1 MTAID
6 RNDLLKRWEP
16 LLEGIG
22 DDHIAYQTAR
32 LFENQA
38 KEFTKQNLNEEALS
52 PMATTTGKIGTFQ
65 KFAFPLIRRT
75 YPELMFNKIG
85 ATQAMDGPVSQI
97 FYMGNSRGI
106 NADEQIMYSK
116 FNITP
121 RNLIASKIGSYSPS
135 TYENENFP
143 FAGENNNFPSGL
155 QNVAAVTGPGATLQ
169 PDTSVASSF
178 DLSNVINAANGSPST
193 TFGGKLAAFPS
204 ANSILGYSVSAAERL
219 RSTEIP
225 EVNLHIQ
232 KQTVQARERKMRA
245 LWTLEAAQDLKAY
258 HNLDMEAELTD
269 LLSKEMNLEI
279 DRELIEDIRM
289 IAYGPGVVG
298 SMGGFHLESLYQG
311 NADNFPPIGGTG
323 TARPGDT
330 FVAGAYEYD
339 FSDDLRAE
347 EAGIDATNNDGI
359 NRKYSNIFVMD
370 IKRFIDPGI
379 GSLRPRHLG
388 EAYSNI
394 LALINFASTDIY
406 RTTLRGPGNVLVMSP
421 IMCSF
426 LESAAKLE
434 GGISREDA
442 PTNMGANQIAYAGKF
457 FGKYDVV
464 VDPMFPEDEIIVG
477 YKGNN
482 AMDAGFFYCP
492 YIPLQPL
499 DTVTDPETFQPRKG
513 ILTRYGKVAVQPAS
527 RFYRVIRVIGA
538 GSDFLTPQIFRNTS
552 HNGTEFSANQYDTR
566 GTAT

>member
-1 MTAID
+1 MAAQD
-6 RNDLLKRWEP
+6 RNELLKRWDP
-16 LLEGIG
+16 LLEGIS

-38 KEFTKQNLNEEALS
+38 KEFTKSNLNEEALS
-52 PMATTTGKIGTFQ
+52 PGATTTGKIGTFQ

-75 YPELMFNKIG
+75 YPELVFNKIG
-85 ATQAMDGPVSQI
+85 ATQTMDGPVSQI
-97 FYMGNSRGI
+97 FYMGNSRRVDDGTG
-106 NADEQIMYSK
+106 AVEQTMYSK

-121 RNLIASKIGSYSPS
+121 RNLVAESIKSASGTQVGVTMHDSFGGSDNASAL
-135 TYENENFP
+135 N
-143 FAGENNNFPSGL
+143 AGNMPN
-155 QNVAAVTGPGATLQ
+155 
-169 PDTSVASSF
+169 F
-178 DLSNVINAANGSPST
+178 DLSNVLNNVNGSPST
-193 TFGGKLAAFPS
+193 TMGGKLASFPLS
-204 ANSILGYSVSAAERL
+204 TTILGYSVSSGERL
-219 RSTEIP
+219 RGQEIP

-289 IAYGPGVVG
+289 IAYGPAHVDGWY
-298 SMGGFHLESLYQG
+298 LESLYQG
-311 NADNFPPIGGTG
+311 GADNFPGIGGTG
-323 TARPGDT
+323 VSTNQPGGT

-339 FSDDLRAE
+339 FSDSLKNE
-347 EAGIDATNNDGI
+347 EVAVNADGSVGDGI
-359 NRKYSNIFVMD
+359 NRKYSNVYVMD
-370 IKRFIDPGI
+370 IKHFIQPAA
-379 GSLRPRHLG
+379 GSPAAATNLAPRHLG
-388 EAYSNI
+388 EAFSNV

-406 RTTLRGPGNVLVMSP
+406 RTTLRGAGNVLITSP
-421 IMCSF
+421 VIASM

-434 GGISREDA
+434 GGIDKGDG
-442 PTNMGANQIAYAGKF
+442 PTNTAAGGQVQYVGKF
-457 FGKYDVV
+457 AGKYDLI

-477 YKGNN
+477 YKGAN

-499 DTVTDPETFQPRKG
+499 DTVVDPETFQPRKG

-527 RFYRVIRVIGA
+527 RFYRVIRIIGL
-538 GSDFLTPQIFRNTS
+538 GTDFLTPQVFRNTDI
-552 HNGTEFSANQYDTR
+552 NGASFGNNYSITS
-566 GTAT
+566 

>member
-1 MTAID
+1 MTALD

-22 DDHIAYQTAR
+22 DEHIAYQTAR

-38 KEFTKQNLNEEALS
+38 KEFTKSSLNEELS
-52 PMATTTGKIGTFQ
+52 PGATTTGKIGTFQ

-97 FYMGNSRGI
+97 FYMGNSRAIG
-106 NADEQIMYSK
+106 NKEQIMYSK

-121 RNLIASKIGSYSPS
+121 RNLVAKKIGS
-135 TYENENFP
+135 
-143 FAGENNNFPSGL
+143 
-155 QNVAAVTGPGATLQ
+155 
-169 PDTSVASSF
+169 ASSPGDLGVFDPNGLNTKALTRDQAAAGF
-178 DLSNVINAANGSPST
+178 DLSNVLAHNHGSPST
-193 TFGGKLAAFPS
+193 TMGGKLASYPS
-204 ANSILGYSVSAAERL
+204 ATTILGYSVSSGERL
-219 RSTEIP
+219 KNDEIP
-225 EVNLHIQ
+225 EVNMHIQ

-289 IAYGPGVVG
+289 IAYGPAAVTGEF
-298 SMGGFHLESLYQG
+298 GGWYLESLYQG
-311 NADNFPPIGGTG
+311 GADNFKGIGGTG
-323 TARPGDT
+323 GGAGGT
-330 FVAGAYEYD
+330 FVAGSYEYD
-339 FSDDLRAE
+339 FSDALKDE
-347 EAGIDATNNDGI
+347 EQAIDAANTDGI
-359 NRKYSNIFVMD
+359 NRRYSNIYVMD
-370 IKRFIDPGI
+370 LNHFAVTGTFAPQT
-379 GSLRPRHLG
+379 LG
-388 EAYSNI
+388 HIYSNV
-394 LALINFASTDIY
+394 LAMINFASTDIY
-406 RTTLRGPGNVLVMSP
+406 RTTLRGPGNVIITSP
-421 IMCSF
+421 VIASM

-434 GGISREDA
+434 GGLPEKLG
-442 PTNMGANQIAYAGKF
+442 PTNMQGSQIQYAGKF
-457 FGKYDVV
+457 AGKYDLLI
-464 VDPMFPEDEIIVG
+464 DPMFPEDEIIVG
-477 YKGNN
+477 YKGSN

-499 DTVTDPETFQPRKG
+499 DTVVDPETFQPRKG

-527 RFYRVIRVIGA
+527 RFYLVIRVIGA

-552 HNGTEFSANQYDTR
+552 LNGAPFTDGAYSV
-566 GTAT
+566 

>member
-1 MTAID
+1 MTALD

-38 KEFTKQNLNEEALS
+38 KEFTKQSLNEELS
-52 PMATTTGKIGTFQ
+52 DAATTTGKIGTFQ

-97 FYMGNSRGI
+97 FYMGNSRAIG
-106 NADEQIMYSK
+106 ADQQVMYSK

-121 RNLIASKIGSYSPS
+121 KNLVATRIGSFSGNTAGIEPS
-135 TYENENFP
+135 KGAEDSF
-143 FAGENNNFPSGL
+143 NNNASGL
-155 QNVAAVTGPGATLQ
+155 TRADLE
-169 PDTSVASSF
+169 SF
-178 DLSNVINAANGSPST
+178 DLSGLINNANGSPST
-193 TFGGKLAAFPS
+193 TMGGQLASFPS
-204 ANSILGYSVSAAERL
+204 ATTILGYSVSAGERL
-219 RSTEIP
+219 RGQEIP

-289 IAYGPGVVG
+289 IAYGPAAT
-298 SMGGFHLESLYQG
+298 SQFGGWYLQSLYQG
-311 NADNFPPIGGTG
+311 GADNFATDIKVNSGETGGG
-323 TARPGDT
+323 GT

-339 FSDDLRAE
+339 FSDDLVNE
-347 EAGIDATNNDGI
+347 EKDIWDNSANTSGIG
-359 NRKYSNIFVMD
+359 RRYSNIYVMD
-370 IKRFIDPGI
+370 LNRFTAGATTPTQGAQ
-379 GSLRPRHLG
+379 HLG
-388 EAYSNI
+388 HIYSNV

-406 RTTLRGPGNVLVMSP
+406 RTTLRGPGNVLITSP
-421 IMCSF
+421 VIASM

-434 GGISREDA
+434 GGLPEGMG
-442 PTNMGANQIAYAGKF
+442 PTNMGGNQIQYAGKF
-457 FGKYDVV
+457 AGKYDLVI
-464 VDPMFPEDEIIVG
+464 DPMFPEDEIIVG
-477 YKGNN
+477 YKGAN

-492 YIPLQPL
+492 YIPVQPL
-499 DTVTDPETFQPRKG
+499 DTVVDPETFQPRKG

-527 RFYRVIRVIGA
+527 RFYRVIRLIGT
-538 GSDFLTPQIFRNTS
+538 GSDYLTPEIFRQQTVDGNS
-552 HNGTEFSANQYDTR
+552 FDNGGYSTF
-566 GTAT
+566 

>member
-6 RNDLLKRWEP
+6 RNELLKRWEP
-16 LLEGIG
+16 LLEGIS

-38 KEFTKQNLNEEALS
+38 KEFTKSNLNEEALS

-97 FYMGNSRGI
+97 FYMGNSRGTE
-106 NADEQIMYSK
+106 NFEQVMYSK

-121 RNLIASKIGSYSPS
+121 KNLTSTKIGSYSPS
-135 TYENENFP
+135 ADQNRPWSEGD
-143 FAGENNNFPSGL
+143 FASGL
-155 QNVAAVTGPGATLQ
+155 QNVNKDTAATGGVYGANRN
-169 PDTSVASSF
+169 VASSF
-178 DLSNVINAANGSPST
+178 DLSNVISDVNGSVSST
-193 TFGGKLAAFPS
+193 MGGQLAAFPS
-204 ANSILGYSVSAAERL
+204 ANSILGYSVSAGERL
-219 RSTEIP
+219 RGTAIP

-289 IAYGPGVVG
+289 IAYGKNLDGG
-298 SMGGFHLESLYQG
+298 GFYLDSLYNGGADDFKGMGGAG
-311 NADNFPPIGGTG
+311 D
-323 TARPGDT
+323 ARPGDT

-339 FSDDLRAE
+339 FGSELAAE
-347 EAGIDATNNDGI
+347 ETGGAQY
-359 NRKYSNIFVMD
+359 RKYSNIYVMD
-370 IKRFIDPGI
+370 IKQFINGTATN
-379 GSLRPRHLG
+379 LRPRHLG

-394 LALINFASTDIY
+394 LALVNFASTDIY
-406 RTTLRGPGNVLVMSP
+406 RTTLRGPGNVLIMSP
-421 IMCSF
+421 VMCSF

-434 GGISREDA
+434 GGIAPTDA
-442 PTNMGANQIAYAGKF
+442 PSNMGSNQIAYAGKF
-457 FGKYDVV
+457 AGKYDVV
-464 VDPMFPEDEIIVG
+464 CDPMFPEDEIIVA
-477 YKGNN
+477 YKGAN

-499 DTVTDPETFQPRKG
+499 DTVVDPETFQPRKG

-552 HNGTEFSANQYDTR
+552 LNGAPFTDGAYSV
-566 GTAT
+566 

>member
-1 MTAID
+1 MTALD

-38 KEFTKQNLNEEALS
+38 KEFTKQSLNEELS
-52 PMATTTGKIGTFQ
+52 QAATTTGKIGTFQ

-97 FYMGNSRGI
+97 FYMGNSRAIGD
-106 NADEQIMYSK
+106 AEQVMYSK

-121 RNLIASKIGSYSPS
+121 RNLVAGRIGSQDDTNEDRPFSPS
-135 TYENENFP
+135 SN
-143 FAGENNNFPSGL
+143 PSGL
-155 QNVAAVTGPGATLQ
+155 DYAE
-169 PDTSVASSF
+169 ASGGF
-178 DLSNVINAANGSPST
+178 DLSNVLGAVDGSPST
-193 TFGGKLAAFPS
+193 TFGGRLASFPDGE
-204 ANSILGYSVSAAERL
+204 NILGYSVSAGERL
-219 RSTEIP
+219 SGSAIP
-225 EVNLHIQ
+225 EVNMHIQ

-289 IAYGPGVVG
+289 IAYGPAAT
-298 SMGGFHLESLYQG
+298 SELGGWYLQSLYQG
-311 NADNFPPIGGTG
+311 GADSFPEIGGDPNATHNG
-323 TARPGDT
+323 GT

-339 FSDDLRAE
+339 FSDALRQE
-347 EAGIDATNNDGI
+347 EAEVGGSDASGIG
-359 NRKYSNIFVMD
+359 RKYSNIYVMD
-370 IKRFIDPGI
+370 LKRFQGAGTGFAPQT
-379 GSLRPRHLG
+379 LG
-388 EAYSNI
+388 HIYSNV

-406 RTTLRGPGNVLVMSP
+406 RTTLRGPGNVLITSP
-421 IMCSF
+421 VIASM

-434 GGISREDA
+434 GGMPSEMA
-442 PTNMGANQIAYAGKF
+442 PTNMGGNQIQYAGKF
-457 FGKYDVV
+457 AGKYDLVI
-464 VDPMFPEDEIIVG
+464 DPMFPEDEIIVG
-477 YKGNN
+477 YKGSN

-492 YIPLQPL
+492 YIPVQPL
-499 DTVTDPETFQPRKG
+499 DTVVDPETFQPRKG

-527 RFYRVIRVIGA
+527 RFYRVIRLIGT
-538 GSDFLTPQIFRNTS
+538 GSDYLTPEIMRNTT
-552 HNGTEFSANQYDTR
+552 NGGTGFAAPGFYDSV
-566 GTAT
+566 GQV

>member
-6 RNDLLKRWEP
+6 RNDLIKRWEP

-38 KEFTKQNLNEEALS
+38 KEFTKQNLNEESLS
-52 PMATTTGKIGTFQ
+52 PGATTTGKIGTFQ

-85 ATQAMDGPVSQI
+85 ATQTMDGPVSQI
-97 FYMGNSRGI
+97 FYMGNSRAYGST
-106 NADEQIMYSK
+106 EQVMYSK

-121 RNLIASKIGSYSPS
+121 RNLVATKIGSYSGDVQGVTFDPAS
-135 TYENENFP
+135 GT
-143 FAGENNNFPSGL
+143 SGL
-155 QNVAAVTGPGATLQ
+155 QATDVDPGG
-169 PDTSVASSF
+169 F
-178 DLSNVINAANGSPST
+178 DLSNVLNGTNGSPST
-193 TFGGKLAAFPS
+193 TMGGKLAGWPA
-204 ANSILGYSVSAAERL
+204 ANSLLGYAVSGGERL
-219 RSTEIP
+219 SGTEIP

-289 IAYGPGVVG
+289 IAYGAGAIN
-298 SMGGFHLESLYQG
+298 SAFGGWYLQSLYQG
-311 NADNFPPIGGTG
+311 GADNFDTDIKANPSNADGVAGG
-323 TARPGDT
+323 T

-339 FSDDLRAE
+339 FSQELQNE
-347 EAGIDATNNDGI
+347 ERYDVSGGIG
-359 NRKYSNIFVMD
+359 RKYSNIYVMD
-370 IKRFIDPGI
+370 LNRFANSTATNFAPQT
-379 GSLRPRHLG
+379 LG
-388 EAYSNI
+388 HIYSNV

-406 RTTLRGPGNVLVMSP
+406 RTTLRGPGNVLITSP
-421 IMCSF
+421 VIASM

-434 GGISREDA
+434 GGLPESMG
-442 PTNMGANQIAYAGKF
+442 PTNMAGNQIQYAGKF
-457 FGKYDVV
+457 AGKYDLVI
-464 VDPMFPEDEIIVG
+464 DPMFPEDEIIVG
-477 YKGNN
+477 YKGSN

-492 YIPLQPL
+492 YIPVQPL
-499 DTVTDPETFQPRKG
+499 DTVVDPQTFQPRKG

-527 RFYRVIRVIGA
+527 RFYRVIRLIGT
-538 GSDFLTPQIFRNTS
+538 GSDYLTPEIFRQTEHQGTPFNGGYTAGGENLINT
-552 HNGTEFSANQYDTR
+552 
-566 GTAT
+566 